1 MSPSSPRSTVCALLI
16 GLTAATASITAPAQ
30 EAGDQVIRATRST
43 TFSVPIY
50 KSRIVDLPEPVKR
63 VSIGNPDIA
72 DVLLLGDDGLY
83 VLGKDLGATNVMLWD
98 REDRLVSALNITV
111 THDLDSLKK
120 QLATVLPGESVE
132 LWSSQR
138 NIVLSGQ
145 VSSATKMDAAIQ
157 VARGYLEQMATA
169 KDKIMFKQQS
179 GGGGGEQPD
188 KKSGDIINLMTVGG
202 AHQVMLQV
210 KIAEVNR
217 EAVRNL
223 NAQFNALQNTGKW
236 VTGGVNGGASFPDAL
251 FQPGNLRVPIFGLP
265 PGSGNPIGPVLDE
278 FAPDLP
284 TINST
289 GLFASFLSSD
299 FVANVVLDA
308 YQNRGLAKI
317 LAEPTL
323 TTLSGQDAQFLSGGS
338 FPIPVSQDN
347 GTIGIEFKDF
357 GVKLSFIPLI
367 LDRGRINLKLNV
379 SVSELANTNSV
390 ALTPIG
396 TSAVFTIPSLTE
408 RRAASTVELSDGQT
422 IGIAGLMNEN
432 MRSAINKFPG
442 LGDIPILGYLFRSQS
457 YQKGETELVIMVTPR
472 LAKPINPAQI
482 KLPTDAVGDP
492 SNAAFFLGGKI
503 EGEPKA
509 KPAPP
514 ATPPSK

>member
-1 MSPSSPRSTVCALLI
+1 VCALLI
-16 GLTAATASITAPAQ
+16 GLAVTTAAVQAQAQ
-30 EAGDQVIRATRST
+30 ENADQVIRATRST

-50 KSRIVDLPEPVKR
+50 KSRIVDLPGPVKR

-98 REDRLVSALNITV
+98 REDRLVAALNITV

-120 QLATVLPGESVE
+120 QISTVLPGESVE
-132 LWSSQR
+132 LWSAQR
-138 NIVLSGQ
+138 NIVMSGK
-145 VSSATKMDAAIQ
+145 VSSAAKMDAALQ

-169 KDKIMFKQQS
+169 KEKIMFKQQS
-179 GGGGGEQPD
+179 SGGGGDQPD
-188 KKSGDIINLMTVGG
+188 KKSGEVINLMTVGG

-210 KIAEVNR
+210 RIAEVNR
-217 EAVRNL
+217 EAIRNL
-223 NAQFNALQNTGKW
+223 NAQFSALQNTGKW
-236 VTGGVNGGASFPDAL
+236 VTGGVNGGATFPDAL
-251 FQPGNLRVPIFGLP
+251 FQPGDVRVPIFGD
-265 PGSGNPIGPVLDE
+265 GSNLNGNPVGPVFDE
-278 FAPDLP
+278 FAPTMP
-284 TINST
+284 QINST
-289 GLFASFLSSD
+289 GLFGSFLSSD
-299 FVANVVLDA
+299 FLANVVLDA
-308 YQNRGLAKI
+308 YQTRGLAKI

-357 GVKLSFIPLI
+357 GVKLSFMPMIIDPK
-367 LDRGRINLKLNV
+367 RINLKLNV

-390 ALTPIG
+390 SLRPIG
-396 TSAVFTIPSLTE
+396 TTAVFTIPSLTE

-457 YQKGETELVIMVTPR
+457 YQKGETELVILVTPR
-472 LAKPINPAQI
+472 LAKPIAPSEI
-482 KLPTDAVGDP
+482 KLPTDAVTDP
-492 SNAAFFLGGKI
+492 TSAQFFLGGKI
-503 EGEPKA
+503 EGS
-509 KPAPP
+509 KPAS
-514 ATPPSK
+514 PPSR

>member
-1 MSPSSPRSTVCALLI
+1 M
-16 GLTAATASITAPAQ
+16 GLVAAAASVEAPAQ
-30 EAGDQVIRATRST
+30 DAADQVIRATRST

-50 KSRIVDLPEPVKR
+50 KSRIVDLPGPVKR

-111 THDLDSLKK
+111 THDLDGLKK
-120 QLATVLPGESVE
+120 QISTVLPGENVE

-145 VSSATKMDAAIQ
+145 VSSTAKMDAALQ
-157 VARGYLEQMATA
+157 VAKGYLEQMATA

-179 GGGGGEQPD
+179 SGGEQPD
-188 KKSGDIINLMTVGG
+188 KKSGDVINLMTVGG
-202 AHQVMLQV
+202 AQQVMLQV

-251 FQPGNLRVPIFGLP
+251 FQPGNVRIPVFGD
-265 PGSGNPIGPVLDE
+265 GSNASGNPIGPVFDE

-284 TINST
+284 TISST

-299 FVANVVLDA
+299 FLANVVLDA

-347 GTIGIEFKDF
+347 GSIGIEFKDF
-357 GVKLSFIPLI
+357 GVKLSFVPMV
-367 LDRGRINLKLNV
+367 LDRSRINLKLNV
-379 SVSELANTNSV
+379 SVSELANSNSV
-390 ALTPIG
+390 SLTPIG

-457 YQKGETELVIMVTPR
+457 YQKGETELVILVTPR
-472 LAKPINPAQI
+472 LAKPIKPSQI

-492 SNAAFFLGGKI
+492 SSAAFFLGGKI
-503 EGEPKA
+503 EGEPKQ
-509 KPAPP
+509 APP
-514 ATPPSK
+514 AAPSESK

>member
-1 MSPSSPRSTVCALLI
+1 MCALLI
-16 GLTAATASITAPAQ
+16 GLAVTTAAVQAQAQ
-30 EAGDQVIRATRST
+30 ENADQVIRATRST

-50 KSRIVDLPEPVKR
+50 KSRIVDLPGPVKR

-98 REDRLVSALNITV
+98 REDRLVAALNITV

-120 QLATVLPGESVE
+120 QISTVLPGESVE
-132 LWSSQR
+132 LWSAQR
-138 NIVLSGQ
+138 NIVMSGK
-145 VSSATKMDAAIQ
+145 VSSAAKMDAALQ

-169 KDKIMFKQQS
+169 KEKIMFKQQS
-179 GGGGGEQPD
+179 SGGGGDQPD
-188 KKSGDIINLMTVGG
+188 KKSGEVINLMTVGG

-210 KIAEVNR
+210 RIAEVNR
-217 EAVRNL
+217 EAIRNL
-223 NAQFNALQNTGKW
+223 NAQFSALQNTGKW
-236 VTGGVNGGASFPDAL
+236 VTGGVNGGATFPDAL
-251 FQPGNLRVPIFGLP
+251 FQPGDVRVPIFGD
-265 PGSGNPIGPVLDE
+265 GSNLNGNPVGPVFDE
-278 FAPDLP
+278 FAPTMP
-284 TINST
+284 QINST
-289 GLFASFLSSD
+289 GLFGSFLSSD
-299 FVANVVLDA
+299 FLANVVLDA
-308 YQNRGLAKI
+308 YQTRGLAKI

-357 GVKLSFIPLI
+357 GVKLSFMPMIIDPK
-367 LDRGRINLKLNV
+367 RINLKLNV

-390 ALTPIG
+390 SLRPIG
-396 TSAVFTIPSLTE
+396 TTAVFTIPSLTE

-457 YQKGETELVIMVTPR
+457 YQKGETELVILVTPR
-472 LAKPINPAQI
+472 LAKPIAPSEI
-482 KLPTDAVGDP
+482 KLPTDAVTDP
-492 SNAAFFLGGKI
+492 TSAQFFLGGKI
-503 EGEPKA
+503 EGS
-509 KPAPP
+509 KPAS
-514 ATPPSK
+514 PPSR